1 MKRTAIILSSIF
13 GIAATLF
20 AGVLIYYFSVTAGV
34 RLNPNKLVD
43 TTRNVRVYDA
53 HGDEVNLPALKKCAS
68 FSALKSYVPNAFV
81 AVEDKRFYSH
91 EGFDYKR
98 IGKAFL
104 RNAASRSF
112 REGASTI
119 SQQLI
124 KNTHLSGE
132 KTLTRKLKEMK
143 LTRALEKRY
152 SKDEILSLYL
162 NSIYFGH
169 GAFGIE
175 EAAAFYF
182 GKTAETLSPA
192 ESATLAALVKSPN
205 NYSPFRNAEKCLKR
219 RNFVLGLMR
228 DQSFISAEEYAAAI
242 AEPLPL
248 APDEEKSSGNS
259 YLAFVF
265 EEFSKLFPTEKP
277 DDSTLKIYT
286 FYEPQLQKTIEAF
299 GAEYD
304 YSACVADNRTHGI
317 KAYYSTVGRI
327 KRLPASAIKP
337 LLVYAPAVE
346 ENIIVPAT
354 PILDEKTDFGGYS
367 PRNAGDKYDGYVSA
381 RYALSRS
388 VNVPAVKILNVLG
401 VDKGA
406 EYMERMGL
414 PVPQED
420 RSLALALG
428 GMSEGYELSDL
439 AFAYSALANGGNY
452 APSAA
457 ISRIE
462 TNSGKTLYEWK
473 PSLSRV
479 FSEDT
484 AAIVTDMLKT
494 AVQEGTAKKLRSLPF
509 PIAAKTGTG
518 ANAAGN
524 VDAYTLS
531 YTSEDTVAVWMGM
544 RDNSPIK
551 TTGGNLPASLAL
563 ELNRKLY
570 ETHMPSDFPL
580 PDTVKRIPIDKEEYE
595 KNHRI
600 LLADPTA
607 PPLTTLSEIFRS
619 SALPEGT
626 SDRFSKPSIQK
637 PTISVKK
644 GSVVI
649 SLCQAEYYDY
659 IIKRKNNGKTVII
672 YEGKYRSAIVD
683 NSVAEGET
691 YVYTVTPVYQGK
703 AGDEI
708 SLPSVYVRKSGEI
721 PDSWW
726 RD

>member
-205 NYSPFRNAEKCLKR
+205 NYSPFRNAEKCLTR
-219 RNFVLGLMR
+219 RNCVLGLMR

-259 YLAFVF
+259 
-265 EEFSKLFPTEKP
+265 
-277 DDSTLKIYT
+277 
-286 FYEPQLQKTIEAF
+286 
-299 GAEYD
+299 
-304 YSACVADNRTHGI
+304 
-317 KAYYSTVGRI
+317 
-327 KRLPASAIKP
+327 
-337 LLVYAPAVE
+337 
-346 ENIIVPAT
+346 
-354 PILDEKTDFGGYS
+354 
-367 PRNAGDKYDGYVSA
+367 
-381 RYALSRS
+381 
-388 VNVPAVKILNVLG
+388 
-401 VDKGA
+401 
-406 EYMERMGL
+406 
-414 PVPQED
+414 
-420 RSLALALG
+420 
-428 GMSEGYELSDL
+428 
-439 AFAYSALANGGNY
+439 
-452 APSAA
+452 
-457 ISRIE
+457 
-462 TNSGKTLYEWK
+462 
-473 PSLSRV
+473 
-479 FSEDT
+479 
-484 AAIVTDMLKT
+484 
-494 AVQEGTAKKLRSLPF
+494 
-509 PIAAKTGTG
+509 
-518 ANAAGN
+518 
-524 VDAYTLS
+524 
-531 YTSEDTVAVWMGM
+531 
-544 RDNSPIK
+544 
-551 TTGGNLPASLAL
+551 
-563 ELNRKLY
+563 
-570 ETHMPSDFPL
+570 
-580 PDTVKRIPIDKEEYE
+580 
-595 KNHRI
+595 
-600 LLADPTA
+600 
-607 PPLTTLSEIFRS
+607 
-619 SALPEGT
+619 
-626 SDRFSKPSIQK
+626 
-637 PTISVKK
+637 
-644 GSVVI
+644 
-649 SLCQAEYYDY
+649 
-659 IIKRKNNGKTVII
+659 
-672 YEGKYRSAIVD
+672 
-683 NSVAEGET
+683 
-691 YVYTVTPVYQGK
+691 
-703 AGDEI
+703 
-708 SLPSVYVRKSGEI
+708 
-721 PDSWW
+721 
-726 RD
+726 